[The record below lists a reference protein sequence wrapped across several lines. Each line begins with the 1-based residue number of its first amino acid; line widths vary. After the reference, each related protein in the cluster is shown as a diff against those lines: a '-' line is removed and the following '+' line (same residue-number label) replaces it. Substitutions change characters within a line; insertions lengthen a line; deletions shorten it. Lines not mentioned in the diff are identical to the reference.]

1 MRPALYLGL
10 SRVMSS
16 PHKLNVTFWDMADKP
31 NNGYAS
37 KITDKNKK
45 SNSLSNKKWHVTA
58 YAGIGCAICLMTCLL
73 DMAFLASG
81 ILPFLAVAGA
91 HFWHT
96 IIYKGSLSNEISHG
110 LFCASVLGEV
120 LGGTTVTGFGNRTV
134 IHLLVLILTGIILGQ
149 EPTLIMYAGSRLFLW
164 SCLPWFPEVLRA
176 IMLYVSALGGVIAA
190 KYVESVFISN
200 LVAELK
206 MTTTPRRRRTST
218 NTLYNI
224 YKIRRTSLPALG
236 GSNKSVHG
244 AFGYQVRHC
253 LHSIIL
259 NYDSCNLNF
268 RIGQS
273 LLLKKKIR
281 EGL

>member
-1 MRPALYLGL
+1 
-10 SRVMSS
+10 MST
-16 PHKLNVTFWDMADKP
+16 PHKLNVTFWDMADKS

-45 SNSLSNKKWHVTA
+45 SNFLSTKKWHITA

-73 DMAFLASG
+73 DIAFLASVT
-81 ILPFLAVAGA
+81 LPFLAVAGA
-91 HFWHT
+91 HFWHA

-120 LGGTTVTGFGNRTV
+120 LGGTVVTGFGNRTV

-176 IMLYVSALGGVIAA
+176 ILLYVSALGGVIGA

-200 LVAELK
+200 LVSELK
-206 MTTTPRRRRTST
+206 MTTPRRRRTS
-218 NTLYNI
+218 NHTLYNI

-244 AFGYQVRHC
+244 AFGFQVRHC

-259 NYDSCNLNF
+259 NYDSCH
-268 RIGQS
+268 I
-273 LLLKKKIR
+273 
-281 EGL
+281 